1 MTICY
6 CQLPNDLC
14 LILSLIFGTP
24 TPNPQ
29 SWNVH
34 LIANI
39 FDDQAVQTITEVQI
53 VPNNQHDILRWTPAK
68 DGQCTTKSVYRHLS
82 RQQLVQLPQQGSR
95 SINHQANNILQ
106 RAWKSKELPPLIKA
120 FTWRLIRRALATAER
135 ASRYSIHI
143 DKHCAACGAVEDD
156 AHLFFHCHLPRAVWF
171 STDPPLRTNNLPN
184 AMNIFS

>member
-1 MTICY
+1 MGIMAIGNAKLPMTSKRGK
-6 CQLPNDLC
+6 CQ
-14 LILSLIFGTP
+14 
-24 TPNPQ
+24 
-29 SWNVH
+29 
-34 LIANI
+34 
-39 FDDQAVQTITEVQI
+39 
-53 VPNNQHDILRWTPAK
+53 
-68 DGQCTTKSVYRHLS
+68 KS
-82 RQQLVQLPQQGSR
+82 
-95 SINHQANNILQ
+95 NNILQ

-120 FTWRLIRRALATAER
+120 FTRRLIKRALATAER